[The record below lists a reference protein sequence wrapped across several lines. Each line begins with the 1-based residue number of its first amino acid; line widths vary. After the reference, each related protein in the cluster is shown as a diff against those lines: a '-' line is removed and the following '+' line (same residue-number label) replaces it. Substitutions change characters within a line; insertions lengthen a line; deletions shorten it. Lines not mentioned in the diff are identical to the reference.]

1 MEEVQNLVKISLG
14 EIEKI
19 LSTKSVVGEPV
30 TVEGNT
36 LIPLV
41 SMGFVFGAGGGS
53 GKGRKEQGEGMGGG
67 SWGGGG
73 IRPVGVIVVSKD
85 GVRIESIKR
94 GIAPVAERIA
104 DIVARVIE
112 KRGEK
117 KQEQK
122 KEEKGEE

>member
-19 LSTKSVVGEPV
+19 LSTKSVVGDPM

-53 GKGRKEQGEGMGGG
+53 GKGRKEQGEGIGGG
-67 SWGGGG
+67 TGGGGG
-73 IRPVGVIVVSKD
+73 IKPVGVIVVNKE
-85 GVRIESIKR
+85 GVRIEPIKR
-94 GIAPVAERIA
+94 GIAPVAERVA
-104 DIVARVIE
+104 DIVAKVMER
-112 KRGEK
+112 RGEK
-117 KQEQK
+117 K

>member
-19 LSTKSVVGEPV
+19 LSTKSVVGEPM
-30 TVEGNT
+30 TVEDNT
-36 LIPLV
+36 IIPLV
-41 SMGFVFGAGGGS
+41 SIGFAFGAGGGS
-53 GKGRKEQGEGMGGG
+53 GKGRKEQGEGTGGG
-67 SWGGGG
+67 TGGGGG
-73 IRPVGVIVVSKD
+73 IRPVGVIVVNKE
-85 GVRIESIKR
+85 GVRIEPIKR

-104 DIVARVIE
+104 DIVARVME

-117 KQEQK
+117 K

>member
-1 MEEVQNLVKISLG
+1 MEEVQDLVKVSLG

-19 LSTKSVVGEPV
+19 LSTKSVVGEPM

-67 SWGGGG
+67 TGGGGG
-73 IRPVGVIVVSKD
+73 IRPVGVIVINKE
-85 GVRIESIKR
+85 GVRIEPMRGAVASI
-94 GIAPVAERIA
+94 GERVA
-104 DIVARVIE
+104 DIVAKVME

-117 KQEQK
+117 KQEQR
-122 KEEKGEE
+122 KEE